1 MAGRNPREE
10 LTENARR
17 PLLFL
22 RDAPAGQRS
31 RIRLP
36 LDAWL
41 RALEDLQDSRP
52 VVRQLRDAFEDLRGA
67 RGEAID
73 AAVVRCLD
81 LLDEF
86 APLAPQAPTAA
97 DRPRASGGDDSPGN
111 QGAAQPTSKANR
123 GVASKAKTKT
133 AAKAS
138 SRSTAGQSP
147 AEAVAKPRAGGNAAG
162 RKAPALSADAAWED
176 VANAPLSV
184 LAGVGPKRE
193 QEFAKFGLQRLED
206 VFYHLPFRY
215 EDRRQVMTTRDLR
228 AGEMATLVVRIRHVD
243 ERGAGRSRRRILT
256 VVAGDDDGS
265 VELVW
270 YNQIRWFAQRLKIDS
285 TWLVHGKVEAA
296 YGAFLRIVHP
306 EAEPMEEG
314 AQAPVAGLVPIYEK
328 PTAMPR
334 QAMRRA
340 VLAAVEGFAARIP
353 DVIPAEVRERL
364 DLLPMAEAF
373 TQVHAPA
380 LDADLDALAEVRSPA
395 HRSIVFEEL
404 LLVQL
409 GLLMRKGEVK
419 ATPGIAFQPR
429 GPRVARM
436 LSELPFS
443 LTAAQERVAAEIEED
458 MLRSQPM
465 HRLVQGD
472 VGSGK
477 TIVAVIAALQ
487 AIESGYQAVLMAPTE
502 LLAEQH
508 WKTVQRVAG
517 GLDVSLDYLTGEVG
531 AAARREILPRLASG
545 APGLVVG
552 THALIQEE
560 VQFGRLGLA
569 VIDEQHRF
577 GVMQRAVLGRDA
589 GEAPSP
595 DILLMTATPIPRTMA
610 LSVYGDLDLS
620 RIDELPPGR
629 KPVRTEVLAA
639 NKRAQVFSAIR
650 EEVAA
655 GRQAYVV
662 YPLIEESE
670 NSDLRDATSGAEEI
684 REHLPEFSVAL
695 IHGRVPAAER
705 ERIMREFQEGAYQIL
720 VATTVIEV
728 GIDVANATVMV
739 IEHAE
744 RFGLSQLHQLRG
756 RVGRGASAARCLLVA
771 DWAQSNEARER
782 LRVMTETADGLRIAE
797 ADLAIR
803 GPGAMLGTRQS
814 GVPDFRVANILRDQD
829 LLHQARAV
837 ATTILERDPQL
848 VSAEFGALR
857 EALASRWAG
866 RLGLARVG

>member
-1 MAGRNPREE
+1 MSGRNPREE

-22 RDAPAGQRS
+22 REATAGQRA

-41 RALEDLQDSRP
+41 QTLAALQDPRP
-52 VVRQLRDAFEDLRGA
+52 LANELREAFEQLRGA
-67 RGEAID
+67 QGMAVDPAVDHCLGLLEAFARLPAPD
-73 AAVVRCLD
+73 ASGAVETEV
-81 LLDEF
+81 
-86 APLAPQAPTAA
+86 
-97 DRPRASGGDDSPGN
+97 ASGGAAAVPPPKAARAARGV
-111 QGAAQPTSKANR
+111 GAAAGSVPQ
-123 GVASKAKTKT
+123 AKT
-133 AAKAS
+133 AS
-138 SRSTAGQSP
+138 ARSSGR
-147 AEAVAKPRAGGNAAG
+147 RAGSVPAG
-162 RKAPALSADAAWED
+162 KADAIDPTAPWSE
-176 VANAPLSV
+176 VAAAPLSV
-184 LAGVGPKRE
+184 LSGVGPKRE
-193 QEFAKFGLQRLED
+193 QELAKFGLQRLED
-206 VFYHLPFRY
+206 VLYHLPFRY
-215 EDRRQVMTTRDLR
+215 EDRRQVMTTRDLQ
-228 AGEMATLVVRIRHVD
+228 AGEMATLAVKIRHVD
-243 ERGAGRSRRRILT
+243 EGSAGRTRRRILT
-256 VVAGDDDGS
+256 VVAGDEHGS

-270 YNQIRWFAQRLKIDS
+270 YNQIRWFAQRLKVDS

-306 EAEPMEEG
+306 EAEPLEEG
-314 AQAPVAGLVPIYEK
+314 SATPVAGLVPVYEK

-340 VLAAVEGFAARIP
+340 VLAVVEGYASRIQ
-353 DVIPAEVRERL
+353 DVVPLEVRERL
-364 DLLPMAEAF
+364 NLLSLSEAF
-373 TQVHAPA
+373 LQVHVPA
-380 LDADLDALAEVRSPA
+380 LDADLAALTEVRSPA
-395 HRSIVFEEL
+395 HRAIVFEEL
-404 LLVQL
+404 FLVQL
-409 GLLMRKGEVK
+409 GLLLRKGEVK

-429 GPRVARM
+429 GALVQQM
-436 LSELPFS
+436 LAELPFA
-443 LTAAQERVAAEIEED
+443 LTAAQERVVVEIEAD
-458 MLRSQPM
+458 MARAQPM

-477 TIVAVIAALQ
+477 TIVAVVAALQ
-487 AIESGYQAVLMAPTE
+487 AIESGYQAVIMAPTE

-517 GLDVSLDYLTGEVG
+517 GLGVTLDFLTGEVG
-531 AAARREILPRLASG
+531 AAARREILPRLAAG
-545 APGLVVG
+545 EPGLVVG
-552 THALIQEE
+552 THALIQEG
-560 VQFGRLGLA
+560 VRFGRLGLA

-577 GVMQRAVLGRDA
+577 GVMQRAVLGREEGVA
-589 GEAPSP
+589 EAP

-620 RIDELPPGR
+620 IIDELPPGR

-639 NKRAQVFSAIR
+639 NKRDKVFAAIR

-655 GRQAYVV
+655 GRQAYIV

-670 NSDLRDATSGAEEI
+670 NSDLRDATSGADEI
-684 REHLPEFSVAL
+684 RENLPEFSVAL
-695 IHGRVPAAER
+695 IHGRVPAADR
-705 ERIMREFQEGAYQIL
+705 ERIMREFQEGSYQIL

-756 RVGRGASAARCLLVA
+756 RVGRGDAAARCLLVA
-771 DWAQSNEARER
+771 DWAQSREARER

-814 GVPDFRVANILRDQD
+814 GVPDFRVANILRDQAI
-829 LLHQARAV
+829 LHEARDAAV
-837 ATTILERDPQL
+837 ALLERDPEL
-848 VSAEFGALR
+848 AAPESKALR
-857 EALASRWAG
+857 EALTTRWAG

>member
-1 MAGRNPREE
+1 MSGRNPWEE

-22 RDAPAGQRS
+22 READADQRN

-41 RALEDLQDSRP
+41 AALAEVRDPRP
-52 VVRQLRDAFEDLRGA
+52 VAGQLAAALAELA
-67 RGEAID
+67 AAKGEAIVPTID
-73 AAVVRCLD
+73 RCLGLLAEFGQSPDQAGAPAPAVASKSVPDSVSKPTPKGKTRGRAAAASPGGAAVV
-81 LLDEF
+81 
-86 APLAPQAPTAA
+86 
-97 DRPRASGGDDSPGN
+97 SPGR
-111 QGAAQPTSKANR
+111 QSTG
-123 GVASKAKTKT
+123 G
-133 AAKAS
+133 S
-138 SRSTAGQSP
+138 SRKKPQGITATSSWS
-147 AEAVAKPRAGGNAAG
+147 EVAA
-162 RKAPALSADAAWED
+162 
-176 VANAPLSV
+176 APLSL

-193 QEFAKFGLQRLED
+193 QELAKFGLHQLED
-206 VFYHLPFRY
+206 VLYHLPFRY
-215 EDRRQVMTTRDLR
+215 EDRRRVMTTSDLQ
-228 AGEMATLVVRIRHVD
+228 AGEMATLALKIRHVD
-243 ERGAGRSRRRILT
+243 EHAAGRSRRRILT
-256 VVAGDDDGS
+256 VVAGDDNGS

-270 YNQIRWFAQRLKIDS
+270 YNQIRWFVQRLKVDS

-306 EAEPMEEG
+306 EADPLEDG
-314 AQAPVAGLVPIYEK
+314 AEAPVAGVVPVYEK

-340 VLAAVEGFAARIP
+340 VLATVEGYASRIP
-353 DVIPAEVRERL
+353 DVVPPEVREAL
-364 DLLPMAEAF
+364 GLLPLAEAF
-373 TQVHAPA
+373 SQVHKPTP
-380 LDADLDALAEVRSPA
+380 DADLVALTEMRSPA

-404 LLVQL
+404 FLVQL
-409 GLLMRKGEVK
+409 GLLLRKGEVK
-419 ATPGIAFQPR
+419 ATPGIAFSSGGSQ
-429 GPRVARM
+429 VEKM
-436 LSELPFS
+436 LAGLPFA
-443 LTAAQERVAAEIEED
+443 LTAAQTRVVGEIEED
-458 MLRSQPM
+458 MARPQPM

-477 TIVAVIAALQ
+477 TIVAVVAALR
-487 AIESGYQAVLMAPTE
+487 AIEAGYQAVIMAPTE

-508 WKTVQRVAG
+508 WKTVHRVAG
-517 GLDVSLDYLTGEVG
+517 ELGVALDYLTGEVG
-531 AAARREILPRLASG
+531 VAARREILPRLAAG
-545 APGLVVG
+545 EPGLVVG
-552 THALIQEE
+552 THALIQEG
-560 VQFGRLGLA
+560 VHFGRLGLA

-577 GVMQRAVLGRDA
+577 GVMQRAVLGREE
-589 GEAPSP
+589 GEGESP
-595 DILLMTATPIPRTMA
+595 DVLLMTATPIPRTMA

-620 RIDELPPGR
+620 IIDELPPGR

-639 NKRAQVFSAIR
+639 NQRAKVFAAIR

-684 REHLPEFSVAL
+684 RENLPEFSVAL
-695 IHGRVPAAER
+695 IHGRVPAADR
-705 ERIMREFQEGAYQIL
+705 ERIMREFQEGSYQIL

-756 RVGRGASAARCLLVA
+756 RVGRGSSAARCLLVV
-771 DWAQSNEARER
+771 DWAQSREAQER
-782 LRVMTETADGLRIAE
+782 LRVMTETNDGLRIAE

-814 GVPDFRVANILRDQD
+814 GVPDFRVANILRDQK
-829 LLHQARAV
+829 LLHQARDA
-837 ATTILERDPQL
+837 ASALLAHDPEL
-848 VSAEFGALR
+848 SGPESRALR
-857 EALASRWAG
+857 EALVTRWAG